1 MGIILETKTLQSMK
15 RYVTMCMALCGCAVS
30 LLTGCSDKELVD
42 DRPLQQAPVVL
53 RATAESRT
61 ATRSSLTEKGL
72 FTWIAGDQISVQTT
86 DGDFSLYSFQGET
99 GDVTGDF
106 TPDLTIAVGQ
116 YAFSPADLN
125 PNMAEDSTFSVTLPQ
140 AYERSMYKS
149 SSKTPSHTPMMG
161 NIVEGSVNFLNLA
174 GVMRLHVRDIPTD
187 GCKIIVTAEDG
198 HQLSGTFSVSGEEV
212 KQIQATTTGVE
223 DDKQVTYTY
232 YDPAQTEKVNQFF
245 FIPLPVSESQKYHVT
260 IYRSAT
266 PAEGDKPAFDKNTQ
280 GIPVA
285 RRSLILMSSLTLPA
299 SETAT
304 VAEVTSSEGVTNQLT
319 DAANAAESQGGAP
332 VEATL
337 TVTNTDPTA
346 VTVPVEQAIEIP
358 KAITSSET
366 TSENSEEKSSVSI
379 TFDQIPVATGSGES
393 TSKAIVITDNQETQS
408 PENPEAPASTE
419 SKSEVTIAIPEA
431 TEEVDPPSFDIS
443 LPTTTVTLAPTS
455 ETATYNEVTATT
467 ADNTLVVNKG
477 VTINNLYVRSGNV
490 TVKGL
495 VKNLESLSSRTIY
508 VWLEDEGVVQN
519 ASGNVVV
526 LRAGEKLYSDFANEN
541 VADGMTIPFE
551 IATLEQLMSF
561 SNRVNEGMVERKN
574 KRPYAQ
580 CRYVLKNDLN
590 MGDVSEWE
598 AIGLKNIFRG
608 EFDGANHTISAN
620 LQTIAL
626 PEYCALFGYIEN
638 ATIQN
643 LTLKGSYKI
652 PQVEMTDYRDQ
663 LAASLCGQARNCTF
677 VNCHNQATV
686 EAMIQG
692 PFGSSAWR
700 IGGLVGWAYNSTFTA
715 CSNSGALKSNKM
727 WSMGGLC
734 GRIESCTMI
743 ACYNKG
749 SMTLTN
755 GETMGGLCGE
765 IDTASLLRGCWVKS
779 SAAVGRPDKYD
790 DLAYIYNDQ
799 VYQQKGC
806 FAVEGVPSADE
817 IEQLNQ
823 VIIPYGWE
831 YTAAGTVQ
839 KHEGNTI
846 PNNPVQPW

>member
-1 MGIILETKTLQSMK
+1 
-15 RYVTMCMALCGCAVS
+15 MALCGCAVS

-61 ATRSSLTEKGL
+61 ATRSTLTEKGL
-72 FTWIAGDQISVQTT
+72 FTWITGDQISVQNTE
-86 DGDFSLYSFQGET
+86 GRFSPYSFQGKT
-99 GDVTGDF
+99 GDVSGEF
-106 TPDLTIAVGQ
+106 TPDMTISVGR
-116 YAFSPADLN
+116 YAISPADLK
-125 PNMAEDSTFSVTLPQ
+125 PEMAEDSTISVTLPG
-140 AYERSMYKS
+140 AYERSMYKAS
-149 SSKTPSHTPMMG
+149 SETPSHTPMMG

-174 GVMRLHVRDIPTD
+174 GVMRLHVRDIPKE

-198 HQLSGTFSVSGEEV
+198 HQLSGTFSVSDDDE
-212 KQIQATTTGVE
+212 KQIQAATTEEEVN
-223 DDKQVTYTY
+223 KKVTYTY
-232 YDPAQTEKVNQFF
+232 YDPAQTEKVNQYF
-245 FIPLPVSESQKYHVT
+245 FIPLPVCDSQQYRVT
-260 IYRSAT
+260 IYRSAN
-266 PAEGDKPAFDKNTQ
+266 PAEGDKPAFDKKTKAMA
-280 GIPVA
+280 IA

-304 VAEVTSSEGVTNQLT
+304 IAEVTDSKEVTNQLKE
-319 DAANAAESQGGAP
+319 AASKAEESQEGAP

-337 TVTNTDPTA
+337 TVTNKDTAA

-358 KAITSSET
+358 QTITSSTT

-408 PENPEAPASTE
+408 PENPETPASTE

-495 VKNLESLSSRTIY
+495 VKNLESRSSRTIY

-541 VADGMTIPFE
+541 VVDGMTIPFE

-574 KRPYAQ
+574 NRPYAQ

-590 MGDVSEWE
+590 IGDVREWE
-598 AIGLKNIFRG
+598 AIGLKNIFQG

-626 PEYCALFGYIEN
+626 PEYCALFGSIEN

-652 PQVEMTDYRDQ
+652 PQVEITDFKVQ
-663 LAASLCGQARNCTF
+663 FVASLCGQARNCTF
-677 VNCHNQATV
+677 INCHNQATV
-686 EAMIQG
+686 EAMI
-692 PFGSSAWR
+692 PGSYGYSEWL

-715 CSNSGALKSNKM
+715 CSNSGSLKSNKM

-734 GRIESCTMI
+734 GRIENCTLT
-743 ACYNKG
+743 ACYNMG

-755 GETMGGLCGE
+755 GETMGGLCGG

-779 SAAVGRPDKYD
+779 SAAVVRPNQYD
-790 DLAYIYNDQ
+790 DLAYINNGQ

-806 FAVEGVPSADE
+806 FAVEELPSPDE
-817 IEQLNQ
+817 IEQLNR
-823 VIIPYGWE
+823 VVIPYGWK